1 MIASKTTTA
10 SEEETP
16 SGESEGITQESI
28 ERLLEQEQPSSDE
41 ITLDE
46 TFDILR
52 NRRRRDV
59 LVYLSGAEDNSATLS
74 DVAEHVAA
82 KENGID
88 EAQLSSTQRKRVYIG
103 LYQCHLPKMDDVG
116 VVEYDQ
122 DRGTVTLDG
131 GSRLFT
137 YLPEAADE
145 TGRSR
150 TPLYAALGIAVVA
163 TVGGLGP
170 GALAAVPTVA
180 WLLLSSVG
188 LVALGLYTSDV
199 GDQLRD
205 PVREPD

>member
-1 MIASKTTTA
+1 MTASKTTAA
-10 SEEETP
+10 SEGETP
-16 SGESEGITQESI
+16 SGENEGITQESI
-28 ERLLEQEQPSSDE
+28 ERLLEQEQSSSDE
-41 ITLDE
+41 TTLDE

-59 LVYLSGAEDNSATLS
+59 LVYLSGTEDNSATLG
-74 DVAEHVAA
+74 DLAEHVAA

-88 EAQLSSTQRKRVYIG
+88 EDQLSSTQRKRVYIG

-131 GSRLFT
+131 ESRLFT

-199 GDQLRD
+199 GDRLRD
-205 PVREPD
+205 PVRDPD